1 MTAPYCVFQ
10 KPNWGA
16 SRHLN
21 GFCTSECLKNG
32 LKCCSFVHRCI
43 KLLLKHLLVDCFQE
57 QELGEISCYEK
68 WLWQYKSIFPLML
81 FKATAKATLILVALK
96 NCLYNP
102 VIGGGD
108 SNFGVVLWIFGG
120 ELETNLVDLIS
131 NDASKAAVR
140 AQRPHGRNFQ
150 LNTSPKYSF
159 SINSCVQKSQENRKK
174 NHICFC
180 TNIPSEVSVFH
191 SQMKWH
197 FFLIITW
204 SVTCPENNSV
214 SLLKNR
220 QNWKWTCNNE
230 NNSEFMI
237 SG

>member
-96 NCLYNP
+96 NCVYNP
-102 VIGGGD
+102 VIGGGTQILE
-108 SNFGVVLWIFGG
+108 SFYEYLVVNWKQTLLTWFQTMPPKLQSGLSGPMVETFSWI
-120 ELETNLVDLIS
+120 LLPNTVS
-131 NDASKAAVR
+131 QSTAACKNPKKTGKKTTSAF
-140 AQRPHGRNFQ
+140 AQTFPLRC
-150 LNTSPKYSF
+150 LF
-159 SINSCVQKSQENRKK
+159 SILRWND
-174 NHICFC
+174 
-180 TNIPSEVSVFH
+180 T
-191 SQMKWH
+191 
-197 FFLIITW
+197 FFL
-204 SVTCPENNSV
+204 
-214 SLLKNR
+214 
-220 QNWKWTCNNE
+220 
-230 NNSEFMI
+230 
-237 SG
+237 